1 MILQQQFT
9 RLDDAKA
16 EAAAQSM
23 NKRFVWVVDHVE
35 DYQQENY
42 LIVLGDSEADAP
54 GAFISL
60 FVQGEEQGQQ
70 AHP

>member
-9 RLDDAKA
+9 SLDDAKA
-16 EAAAQSM
+16 EAARQSM
-23 NKRFVWVVDHVE
+23 EKRFAWVVDHVE

-60 FVQGEEQGQQ
+60 FVNGEDQQ
-70 AHP
+70 AQP

>member
-9 RLDDAKA
+9 SQDDAKA
-16 EAAAQSM
+16 EAARQSM
-23 NKRFVWVVDHVE
+23 DKRFAWVVDHVE
-35 DYQQENY
+35 DYQQENF

-60 FVQGEEQGQQ
+60 FVNGEEQQ
-70 AHP
+70 AQS